1 MVSLLC
7 LDLRDEWMGFG
18 YSDHLAISEEKPG
31 NKESGELTTEKFY
44 ETSNLRMS
52 ISLFISELINHA
64 TREVTYCWIKSKWIK
79 SSTQGIKL
87 T

>member
-44 ETSNLRMS
+44 ETYNECQLA
-52 ISLFISELINHA
+52 SLFQNWS
-64 TREVTYCWIKSKWIK
+64 TTQRE
-79 SSTQGIKL
+79 KL
-87 T
+87 PIVGLKVNGLKVARKV